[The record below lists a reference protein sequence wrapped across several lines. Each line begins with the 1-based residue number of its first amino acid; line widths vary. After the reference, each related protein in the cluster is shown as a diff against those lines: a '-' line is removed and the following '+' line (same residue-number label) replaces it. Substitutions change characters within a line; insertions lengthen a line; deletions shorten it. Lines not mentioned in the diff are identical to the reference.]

1 MICCHCNSFFLFF
14 FFKKIPQIDVVF
26 AELNKTVKDTTV
38 LSGDAKT
45 TVNDS
50 LNAGVHEINYTQ
62 YEEQVRVLRMYAIVP
77 PLLWTSVFEIHV
89 HS

>member
-1 MICCHCNSFFLFF
+1 M
-14 FFKKIPQIDVVF
+14 
-26 AELNKTVKDTTV
+26 